1 MGRVDG
7 KVALVTGAA
16 RGQGRSHAR
25 RLAEEGADIIAVDV
39 CRDIETVEYAGARPE
54 ELKETAAQVEALDR
68 RIVTREVDTRDFAGV
83 QQAVQDGV
91 SEFGRIDIVVANAGI
106 LTMAR
111 CWEITDEQWDTIVDV
126 NLKGVWHA
134 AKAAIPT
141 MIEQGDGGSIIMTS
155 SIAGLG
161 PLPGMAHY
169 GAAKHGVTGL
179 ARTMANELAEYSIRV
194 NSVHPTSVHTP
205 MIDNE
210 TIYRAF
216 RPDLDNPTL
225 EDAKVGFATLNK
237 LPIPWVEP
245 VDISNAVLYL
255 ASDEARYVTGVQL
268 PVDGGWTQ
276 R

>member
-1 MGRVDG
+1 MGRVEG

-16 RGQGRSHAR
+16 RGQGRSHAL
-25 RLAEEGADIIAVDV
+25 RLAQEGADIVAVDV
-39 CRDIETVEYAGARPE
+39 CADIATVPYRGSTTED
-54 ELKETAAQVEALDR
+54 LKETVTQVEALDR
-68 RIVTREVDTRDFAGV
+68 RVVARVADTRDLPAL
-83 QQAVQDGV
+83 QEAVATAV
-91 SEFGRIDIVVANAGI
+91 SEFGRLDIVVANAGI
-106 LTMAR
+106 LSMAR
-111 CWEITDEQWDTIVDV
+111 CWEITDDEWNTIVDI
-126 NLKGVWHA
+126 NMKGVWHT

-141 MIEQGDGGSIIMTS
+141 MIEQGTGGSIILTS
-155 SIAGLG
+155 SIAGIG
-161 PLPGMAHY
+161 PLAGMAHY

-179 ARTMANELAEYSIRV
+179 ARTMANELAEYNIRV
-194 NSVHPTSVHTP
+194 NSVHPTAVLTP

-210 TIYRAF
+210 ALYRAF
-216 RPDLDNPTL
+216 RPDIESPTL

-268 PVDGGWTQ
+268 PVDAGWSQ